1 MTSRLLISLSL
12 LLLCVA
18 PKAGAQ
24 LAPAEDFFNSG
35 AQAYISNNIPAALE
49 RVEMGLKTYPD
60 DVKLKKLEELLK
72 QKNQQQQQ
80 QQNQQ
85 QQKNQSQQQKSDD
98 QKKQQ
103 QNQQQKN
110 SDDQKKQDE
119 QKQSDQK
126 KDEQQK
132 QPEQQKP
139 ADEKKNGD
147 KLENQTGEGQPVKPG
162 EMTKEEAKRLLD
174 AQKGNE
180 QIFQLKPD
188 GKPRDPNRPVKDW

>member
-72 QKNQQQQQ
+72 QKQQQQQ
-80 QQNQQ
+80 SKISKQNAEQMLQ
-85 QQKNQSQQQKSDD
+85 ALE
-98 QKKQQ
+98 
-103 QNQQQKN
+103 N
-110 SDDQKKQDE
+110 S
-119 QKQSDQK
+119 
-126 KDEQQK
+126 
-132 QPEQQKP
+132 
-139 ADEKKNGD
+139 EKKTQE
-147 KLENQTGEGQPVKPG
+147 KVK
-162 EMTKEEAKRLLD
+162 KVQALK
-174 AQKGNE
+174 AQSKNV
-180 QIFQLKPD
+180 D
-188 GKPRDPNRPVKDW
+188 KDW